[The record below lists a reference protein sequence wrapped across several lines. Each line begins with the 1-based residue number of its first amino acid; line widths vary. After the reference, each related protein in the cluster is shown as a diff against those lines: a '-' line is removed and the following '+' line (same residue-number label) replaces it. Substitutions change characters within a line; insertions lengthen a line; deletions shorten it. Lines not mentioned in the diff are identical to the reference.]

1 MSVQRLQKLIAGAGL
16 MSRRAAE
23 DLIRQGRVT
32 VDGRVAR
39 LGDRA
44 DPAEARVEVDG
55 VPLPVA
61 PDRVTYLV
69 YKPVGVVSTAS
80 DPQGR
85 PTVVDLVPAT
95 PRVHPVGRL
104 DADSEGLL
112 LLTNDGELTHRVTH
126 PRFGVTKTYSVVVD
140 GRMSPAETRKLV
152 DGVELEDGPARAR
165 SARLLDVTAD
175 RSLVEV
181 VMNEG
186 RNREVRRM
194 MAALGHPVRTL
205 VRTAIG
211 PIRDRRLAPGTWRI
225 LDPREVAAL
234 YAASVGAPSPV
245 RRR

>member
-1 MSVQRLQKLIAGAGL
+1 MSDQRLQKLIAGAGL

-44 DPAEARVEVDG
+44 DPDHARVEIDG
-55 VPLPVA
+55 IPLPVA

-69 YKPVGVVSTAS
+69 YKPVGVVSTVS

-85 PTVVDLVPAT
+85 PTVVDLVPNE

-104 DADSEGLL
+104 DVDSEGLL

-126 PRFGVTKTYSVVVD
+126 PRFGVTKTYSVLVE
-140 GRMSPAETRKLV
+140 GRMTPREVRRLV
-152 DGVELEDGPARAR
+152 DGVDLEDGPARAR
-165 SARLLDVTAD
+165 SARLVDVTSG

-181 VMNEG
+181 VMGEG

-194 MAALGHPVRTL
+194 MAALGHPVRSL

-211 PIRDRRLAPGTWRI
+211 PIRDRRLAPGTWRV
-225 LDPREVAAL
+225 LDPTEVAAL
-234 YAASVGAPSPV
+234 YAASVGAEAPV